1 MEIDLRHLRLVTV
14 VAEQGSVTKA
24 SAALGMAQPALSA
37 QLNRIDQ
44 ALGGPVFVR
53 DRHGARPT
61 PLGELVLRHARVLL
75 PAMEAFHDDVRRHVL
90 ARPDAATALRVGT
103 VSTVLGGI
111 FLNRLRADLAG
122 VSVTSFTSWSADAA
136 AVRLADGTLDA
147 ALVGACGDAVL
158 PTEGGVEWTRLRTDP
173 VFVLLPE
180 DHRLAADDEVPLA
193 ELAQEN
199 WLSAPGD
206 GCFERCF
213 VAACARSGF
222 TPREVSETERAS
234 AVEQVRGGHAIALV
248 QPLLLDLPGVRAVAL
263 EGEPLRWTQYVGWRS
278 DAGER
283 FDVDVVRAAA
293 VYAHAEAVR
302 RTPAYERY
310 VIAQGSAL

>member
-1 MEIDLRHLRLVTV
+1 MEIDLRHLRLVSV
-14 VAEQGSVTKA
+14 VADQGSVTKA

-90 ARPDAATALRVGT
+90 DRPDVATSLRVGT
-103 VSTVLGGI
+103 VATVLGGI
-111 FLNRLRADLAG
+111 FLSRLRADLAG
-122 VSVTSFTSWSADAA
+122 VNVTSFTSWSADAVA
-136 AVRLADGTLDA
+136 LRLADGTLDI

-158 PTEGGVEWTRLRTDP
+158 PTEGGVEWTQVRTDP
-173 VFVLLPE
+173 VFVLVPE
-180 DHRLAADDEVPLA
+180 RHRFADADEVPLG
-193 ELAQEN
+193 ELAREN

-213 VAACARSGF
+213 VAACAHAGF

-234 AVEQVRGGHAIALV
+234 AVEQVREGHAIALV
-248 QPLLLDLPGVRAVAL
+248 QPLLLDHPGVRAVPLQA
-263 EGEPLRWTQYVGWRS
+263 EPLRWTQYVGWRG

-283 FDVDVVRAAA
+283 FDVDLVRAAA
-293 VYAHAEAVR
+293 VYSHAEAVR
-302 RTPAYERY
+302 RSPAYERY
-310 VIAQGSAL
+310 VVAQGSAR